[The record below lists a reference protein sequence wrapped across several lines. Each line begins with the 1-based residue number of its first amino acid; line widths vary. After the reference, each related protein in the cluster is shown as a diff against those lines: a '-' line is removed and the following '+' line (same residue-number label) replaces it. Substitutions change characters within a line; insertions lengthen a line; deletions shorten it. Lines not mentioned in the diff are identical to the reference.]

1 MNLSASGRFLLHA
14 IDQEEKKLQK
24 EETEVNPLV
33 SEVATWYEKLR
44 NAMEYQEEEV
54 ILRGAIGRILRRR
67 LVLTKKG
74 EPVAEPLIR
83 ELIWAKYFPENTI
96 PKKLIDEVETKINL
110 YLQLREL
117 LYTKKTKI
125 SRANIDEWIN
135 QLLSSDIEN
144 VLNPS
149 PTKELLISFIFKIFR
164 AKVTSNEDMVETKDA
179 QVYLAIR
186 KAFAKEDL
194 SMLRFAMFRQLYGEL
209 NEKNIERISE
219 QFAEGYK
226 EINVQLNHPMKDKVH
241 AYIKRYM
248 PPFFIMQHIF
258 EEKRGEVQKLVLND
272 EDLEAS
278 ILKTCTGKYRDISKK
293 ISTAV
298 IRSILFILLTKAIF
312 ALLFE
317 SSFERFLYGH
327 VNWWAIGINIASAPF
342 LMFLTTLFI
351 SSPNKKNSFQISEL
365 IKNVLT
371 EENPSL
377 IKPFHFDM
385 KSTKYKGSFILI
397 YSLLWLLSLALG
409 ILAINMILNVLQ
421 FSVVSKVVFVFF
433 LALVSFMCYRISQIP
448 RKYIVQKERQG
459 IRSLLFD
466 FFFVPFIQLGKTL
479 TIGISQI
486 NIFLFIFDYLI
497 EAPFKQMFGFIEQWF
512 FFLRSQ
518 RESID

>member
-1 MNLSASGRFLLHA
+1 MNLSSSGRFLLHA

-33 SEVATWYEKLR
+33 SEVASWYEKLR

-54 ILRGAIGRILRRR
+54 ILRAAIGRILRRR
-67 LVLTKKG
+67 LVFSKKG

-96 PKKLIDEVETKINL
+96 PQRLIEEVENKINV
-110 YLQLREL
+110 YLTLRDII
-117 LYTKKTKI
+117 YQKHKI
-125 SRANIDEWIN
+125 SHGIVDDWIN
-135 QLLSSDIEN
+135 QLMSADVEN
-144 VLNPS
+144 ILNPG
-149 PTKELLISFIFKIFR
+149 PTKELFISFIFKIFR
-164 AKVTSNEDMVETKDA
+164 NKVTSHEDLVETKDA

-194 SMLRFAMFRQLYGEL
+194 AMLRFAMFRQVYGDVT
-209 NEKNIERISE
+209 EKNVEEIGEK
-219 QFAEGYK
+219 FHDGYK
-226 EINVQLNHPMKDKVH
+226 EINKQLNHPLKDKVH
-241 AYIKRYM
+241 TYIKRYM

-258 EEKRGEVQKLVLND
+258 EEKRGGVQQLFTKE
-272 EDLEAS
+272 EDLDAA
-278 ILKTCTGKYRDISKK
+278 ILKMCTGKYKEITTK

-298 IRSILFILLTKAIF
+298 MRSIIFILLTKAVF
-312 ALLFE
+312 ALVFE

-342 LMFLTTLFI
+342 LMFITTLFI
-351 SSPNKKNSFQISEL
+351 SGPNKKNSFQIAEL

-377 IKPFHFDM
+377 IRSMNFDM
-385 KSTKYKGSFILI
+385 KSTRHKASFILI
-397 YSLLWLLSLALG
+397 YSLLWLLALALG
-409 ILAINMILNVLQ
+409 ILAINMLLNVFQ
-421 FSVVSKVVFVFF
+421 FSIVSKVVFVFF

-466 FFFVPFIQLGKTL
+466 FFFVPFIQLGKQL

-497 EAPFKQMFGFIEQWF
+497 EAPFKHMFGFIEQWF

>member
-24 EETEVNPLV
+24 EETEINPLV

-54 ILRGAIGRILRRR
+54 ILRAAIGRILRRR

-74 EPVAEPLIR
+74 EPIAEPLIR

-117 LYTKKTKI
+117 VYKKHKI
-125 SRANIDEWIN
+125 SHGNVDEWIN

-149 PTKELLISFIFKIFR
+149 PTKEILISFIFKIFR
-164 AKVTSNEDMVETKDA
+164 AKVTSSEELSETKDA

-186 KAFAKEDL
+186 KAFAKEDI

-209 NEKNIERISE
+209 NEKNIEEVSE
-219 QFAEGYK
+219 KFAEGYK
-226 EINVQLNHPMKDKVH
+226 EINSQLTHPLKDKVH

-258 EEKRGEVQKLVLND
+258 EDKRGEVQKLVINE

-278 ILKTCTGKYRDISKK
+278 ILKTCTGKYQEISKK

-298 IRSILFILLTKAIF
+298 IRSIIFILLTKAIF
-312 ALLFE
+312 ALVFE

-327 VNWWAIGINIASAPF
+327 VNWVSIGINIASAPL

-351 SSPNKKNSFQISEL
+351 SSPKKENSFQIAQL
-365 IKNVLT
+365 VKNVLT

-377 IKPFHFDM
+377 IRSFHFDI
-385 KSTKYKGSFILI
+385 KSTKYKSSFILI
-397 YSLLWLLSLALG
+397 YGLLWLLALALG
-409 ILAINMILNVLQ
+409 ILAINMMLNVLQ

-448 RKYIVQKERQG
+448 KKYIVQKERQG

>member
-1 MNLSASGRFLLHA
+1 MNLSASGRFLLHS
-14 IDQEEKKLQK
+14 IDSEEKKLQK

-33 SEVATWYEKLR
+33 SEVATWYENLR
-44 NAMEYQEEEV
+44 NAMEYQEEEM
-54 ILRGAIGRILRRR
+54 ILRAAIGRILRRR

-74 EPVAEPLIR
+74 EPIAEPLIR

-96 PKKLIDEVETKINL
+96 PKRLIQDVEKKINL
-110 YLQLREL
+110 YLHLREL
-117 LYTKKTKI
+117 IYQKNKL
-125 SRANIDEWIN
+125 SRGTTDEWIN
-135 QLLSSDIEN
+135 QLLSADIEN
-144 VLNPS
+144 ILNPS

-164 AKVTSNEDMVETKDA
+164 SKVTSSEELSETKDA
-179 QVYLAIR
+179 QVYIAIR

-194 SMLRFAMFRQLYGEL
+194 SMLRFAMFRQIYGEL
-209 NEKNIERISE
+209 NQKNVEYIGEKFSD
-219 QFAEGYK
+219 GYK
-226 EINVQLNHPMKDKVH
+226 EINAQLNHPLKDTMH

-248 PPFFIMQHIF
+248 PPFLILQQIF
-258 EEKRGEVQKLVLND
+258 EEKRGEVQKLVLKD
-272 EDLEAS
+272 EDFEAA
-278 ILKTCTGKYRDISKK
+278 ILRTCTTKYKDISKK

-298 IRSILFILLTKAIF
+298 VRSIIFVLLTKAIL
-312 ALLFE
+312 ALFFE
-317 SSFERFLYGH
+317 STFERLLYGH
-327 VNWWAIGINIASAPF
+327 VNWYAIGINIASAPF
-342 LMFLTTLFI
+342 LMFVTTLFI

-377 IKPFHFDM
+377 IRSMHFDV
-385 KSTKYKGSFILI
+385 KSAKHKGSFILI
-397 YSLLWLLSLALG
+397 YSFLWLLALALG
-409 ILAINMILNVLQ
+409 ILAINMLLNVFQ
-421 FSVVSKVVFVFF
+421 FSVVSKFVFVFF

-448 RKYIVQKERQG
+448 RKYILQKERQG